1 MKGVSPLLSYS
12 TLLAVGFIAVA
23 LILFTVS
30 DFADDIGKRFTKAQI
45 DFVAESIKTD
55 ILKLYALRSEGK
67 ILLSVPE
74 NIGNKKYMIELN
86 QNELKVSI
94 GFKNEIIEVKKQVKI
109 NATLNGSSYPP
120 ASIEMKRYLDNISI
134 SLVA

>member
-55 ILKLYALRSEGK
+55 ILKLYALGSEGK

-74 NIGNKKYMIELN
+74 NIGNKKYMIELI
-86 QNELKVSI
+86 QNELMVKI
-94 GFKNEIIEVKKQVKI
+94 NFKNEIIEVKKQLKI

-120 ASIEMKRYLDNISI
+120 ASIEMKRYPDNISI
-134 SLVA
+134 SLIA